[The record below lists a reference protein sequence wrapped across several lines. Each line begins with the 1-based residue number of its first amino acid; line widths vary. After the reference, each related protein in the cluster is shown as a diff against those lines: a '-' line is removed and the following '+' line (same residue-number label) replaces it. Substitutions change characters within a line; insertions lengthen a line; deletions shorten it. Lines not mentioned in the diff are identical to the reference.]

1 MRYFKEQLDKAYK
14 YNINVIEVHCA
25 YVVNRDIAE
34 LSDKEFEA
42 IAHFVYDWVLHSHAT
57 PEDIVLIISDGIAN
71 DDIKREMFL
80 TSKGIAF
87 ITEYVNNRI

>member
-34 LSDKEFEA
+34 LSNKEFEA
-42 IAHFVYDWVLHSHAT
+42 ITDYVYDWVLHSHAT
-57 PEDIVLIISDGIAN
+57 PEDIVLVIGNGIGDG
-71 DDIKREMFL
+71 DIEKEMFFN
-80 TSKGIAF
+80 SKGVAF
-87 ITEYVNNRI
+87 ITEYINDRI